1 MAIFYS
7 FLLLMDGWSRLS
19 MKWKRLSKR
28 MDVPTGLTPHQSLK
42 MYAIIIIEQLKLDPE
57 GHLEVVALLENEERK
72 QRGTFLH
79 TAPEVAPIRAMT
91 TIPKEALP
99 PGKSFQG
106 KGTKQ
111 WTSMIHKHQLLAG
124 QQWKVVDEI
133 EKPTEEDEPY
143 QGGRLFF

>member
-1 MAIFYS
+1 
-7 FLLLMDGWSRLS
+7 
-19 MKWKRLSKR
+19 
-28 MDVPTGLTPHQSLK
+28 
-42 MYAIIIIEQLKLDPE
+42 
-57 GHLEVVALLENEERK
+57 
-72 QRGTFLH
+72 
-79 TAPEVAPIRAMT
+79 MT

-99 PGKSFQG
+99 TGKSFQG